1 MDTKLIDMY
10 KKYSKKNKLYEFTKY
25 LNDNNLKDN
34 FLQQLFNSSFMKRY
48 EGKEYNEAME
58 LSNYAIALSRK
69 TLEEKFGENLA
80 KKMIESIYKLDEP
93 FSRNHK
99 IMALAVGDEIKG
111 VPDETSRE
119 NLEQLLDLTSN
130 PDNVYGIHIVGGQ
143 NGEGYMQ
150 FGYPITGNQ
159 LVANDYDLNN
169 DYEFY
174 KNLEL
179 NISKNTYLFRNDQI
193 GLILKLIANRGYKAK
208 PDGKYNDVMLVSI
221 PKDELD
227 NNNPDIIVD
236 IGGHK
241 FLSPEYIKGF
251 VRTDIGNG
259 SINQICTNPYFSEKF
274 SIPQSYNEWNTQFEN
289 WYKTAGSIEF
299 QPYKHGMIETI
310 QEILA
315 RKKSKDILEKQ
326 ENPPINTDKNENIR

>member
-119 NLEQLLDLTSN
+119 KLEQLLDLTSN
-130 PDNVYGIHIVGGQ
+130 PDNV
-143 NGEGYMQ
+143 
-150 FGYPITGNQ
+150 
-159 LVANDYDLNN
+159 
-169 DYEFY
+169 
-174 KNLEL
+174 
-179 NISKNTYLFRNDQI
+179 
-193 GLILKLIANRGYKAK
+193 
-208 PDGKYNDVMLVSI
+208 
-221 PKDELD
+221 
-227 NNNPDIIVD
+227 
-236 IGGHK
+236 
-241 FLSPEYIKGF
+241 
-251 VRTDIGNG
+251 
-259 SINQICTNPYFSEKF
+259 
-274 SIPQSYNEWNTQFEN
+274 
-289 WYKTAGSIEF
+289 
-299 QPYKHGMIETI
+299 
-310 QEILA
+310 
-315 RKKSKDILEKQ
+315 
-326 ENPPINTDKNENIR
+326 